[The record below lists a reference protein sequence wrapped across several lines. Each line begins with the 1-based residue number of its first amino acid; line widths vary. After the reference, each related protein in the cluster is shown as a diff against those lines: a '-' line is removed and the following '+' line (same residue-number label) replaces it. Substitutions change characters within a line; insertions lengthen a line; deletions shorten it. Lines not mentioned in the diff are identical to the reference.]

1 MRKMNGRKQKKNK
14 MAKPKKAK
22 KPEIKK
28 NEIYKIVISCV
39 LVLLFVLILGL
50 VFKELSQKES
60 KNAKNSSAEDIS
72 FYDADVCRCL
82 ERERL
87 RCNEG
92 FELDAENRLC
102 RNVNGKEVTNV
113 ILACSK
119 YECSGNIYEFNFEN
133 GKWETKTGE

>member
-1 MRKMNGRKQKKNK
+1 

-60 KNAKNSSAEDIS
+60 KNAKNSPNEDTS

-87 RCNEG
+87 RCNDG
-92 FELDAENRLC
+92 FELDAEKRLC
-102 RNVNGKEVTNV
+102 RNGTDITNV
-113 ILACSK
+113 ILSCSK
-119 YECSGNIYEFNFEN
+119 YECSGTIYQFNFEN
-133 GKWETKTGE
+133 KTWESQNG